1 MMEDCQLA
9 KSIKS
14 MMEDVCVCCC
24 DGRLDARQASF
35 VEQFVGLTLRYVTLR
50 YVSDRLLQFTVL

>member
-1 MMEDCQLA
+1 
-9 KSIKS
+9 
-14 MMEDVCVCCC
+14 MEDVCVCCC

-50 YVSDRLLQFTVL
+50 YVTLRYVSDRLLQFTVL